1 MSSISD
7 VRRDI
12 YLLEEEFRQ
21 KMNDF
26 TNKHGLILKLDMNIY
41 TYGRLGLRDAID
53 YHVKLIA
60 TVKS

>member
-21 KMNDF
+21 KMNQF

-41 TYGRLGLRDAID
+41 TYGRLGSRDTID
-53 YHVKLIA
+53 YQVKLIA